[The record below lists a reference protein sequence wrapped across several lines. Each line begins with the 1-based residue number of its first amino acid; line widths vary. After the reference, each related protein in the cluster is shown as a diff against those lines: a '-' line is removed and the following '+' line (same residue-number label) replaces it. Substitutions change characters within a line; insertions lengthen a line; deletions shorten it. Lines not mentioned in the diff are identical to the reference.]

1 MDVSEVTSLH
11 RSNVAASNGVAHKFG
26 GSIDNAVVKKRSL
39 DPTQACETCVLCCRL
54 LGRVCFWPE
63 QWRHRT
69 RDDIKMKCQEC
80 SPTCPKGQPTGY
92 LQLNEQRSREAAAK
106 PFTCQVCERTLPR
119 TQFRAGKNGKFDLR
133 NPQTCEQC
141 RAEGKL
147 QPNPLTCQ
155 VCERT
160 MPRTQ
165 FPPGKNGKFDL
176 RYPQTCEQCR
186 AEGKHPMT
194 GRKKRRLEPQVA

>member
-1 MDVSEVTSLH
+1 MNLRVYHIHCSKAALSHTHTLPQQQIESCGIAGAMDVSEVTSLH

-26 GSIDNAVVKKRSL
+26 GSIDNAVVEKRSL

-54 LGRVCFWPE
+54 LGRACFWPE

-106 PFTCQVCERTLPR
+106 P
-119 TQFRAGKNGKFDLR
+119 
-133 NPQTCEQC
+133 
-141 RAEGKL
+141 
-147 QPNPLTCQ
+147 LTCQ

-165 FPPGKNGKFDL
+165 FRPGKNGKFDL
-176 RYPQTCEQCR
+176 RKPKTCEQCR
-186 AEGKHPMT
+186 AEGKLPT
-194 GRKKRRLEPQVA
+194 SGWKKRSLE